1 MRIERIDDSTLKFYI
16 TYQDIESRGFDREE
30 LWMNKRRGEEFFW
43 QLMDEVKDEHTVEF
57 INEGPLWIQVQAF
70 DKGLEVT
77 VSKSQQHP
85 ESIGIQKGQLGLD
98 HDEISNFLEETLQ
111 EEQTGEVDHTDLERV
126 KRMLNKELGSHN
138 LYRKPLIVEFDEFDD
153 LIDYAYHQEQ
163 DETLYDDLFITYE
176 GKYYFLIYF
185 GKQISDEKREQ
196 TRVHLLE
203 YANLTHTTEEVLME
217 YGKTLLSNNVRRMV
231 RNKFAA

>member
-16 TYQDIESRGFDREE
+16 TYKDIESRGFDKEE
-30 LWMNKRRGEEFFW
+30 LWMNKKRGEEFFW
-43 QLMDEVKDEHTVEF
+43 QIMDEVKDEHTVEF

-77 VSKSQQHP
+77 VSKSQQTN
-85 ESIGIQKGQLGLD
+85 ESIGIEKEDASLD
-98 HDEISNFLEETLQ
+98 HDEIENFLEETLR
-111 EEQTGEVDHTDLERV
+111 EEQRDQIEKSDLDRV
-126 KRMLNKELGSHN
+126 KRMLNRELGSHN
-138 LYRKPLIVEFDEFDD
+138 LYKKPLIVEFKTIDD

-163 DETLYDDLFITYE
+163 DETIYDDLLITLE

-185 GKQISDEKREQ
+185 GKQIDEDRREQ

-203 YANLTHTTEEVLME
+203 YADLTRITEEVLME
-217 YGKTLLSNNVRRMV
+217 YGKTLMSNNVRQTV
-231 RNKFAA
+231 RNNFTE

>member
-1 MRIERIDDSTLKFYI
+1 
-16 TYQDIESRGFDREE
+16 
-30 LWMNKRRGEEFFW
+30 
-43 QLMDEVKDEHTVEF
+43 
-57 INEGPLWIQVQAF
+57 
-70 DKGLEVT
+70 
-77 VSKSQQHP
+77 
-85 ESIGIQKGQLGLD
+85 
-98 HDEISNFLEETLQ
+98 
-111 EEQTGEVDHTDLERV
+111 
-126 KRMLNKELGSHN
+126 MLNKELGSHN

-196 TRVHLLE
+196 TRAHLLE
-203 YANLTHTTEEVLME
+203 YANLTNTTEEVLME